1 MKLNEQAVL
10 RFMEQKD
17 YRPINAAEL
26 ARRMEI
32 HANDRAALRNI
43 LRKLVGSGRVLEGAK
58 NRLSLPKQ
66 MEVPLKKSK
75 RSKHPDQQ
83 HEQAISQ
90 SREFVG
96 TIRFQASGFAWV
108 YADLAAKENAG
119 INFAEADRFRCEAF
133 DCGNALDGDRVR
145 VTAIKSAPLR
155 TNGASA
161 DAAPKVRVS
170 EVLTRRSGRVV
181 GIFRRKAK
189 FSWVEVEDVAVR
201 GNLDLSVESTAQNG
215 QLVVVMLDTWDRPDT
230 APRGR
235 VVEVLGWP
243 GDPGVDILSIIHRC
257 GLRTSFPEDVLAEA
271 HGTAEMIPEAEM
283 ARRQDWRE
291 RLVMTIDPA
300 DAKDHDDAIW
310 LEKIPSGWRLAV
322 HIADVSW
329 YVKPGTA
336 MDREA
341 QERGNSTYL
350 VDRVLPMLPPELSN
364 GICSLKPDVDRL
376 TKCALLEID
385 HGGRIAHAEFFDAV
399 IHSRA
404 KLSYEMAQTML
415 DGDDS
420 GDPAATAMV
429 REAWKMAEKMRQA
442 RFTDGALDLEFPEF
456 RVAMDDQGRASE
468 VREVIHTPSHQLIE
482 ECMLAANQAVA
493 LALKRRQ
500 KPSIYRIHEDP
511 DFAKLNAF
519 ADAARA
525 FGYHVGD
532 LSNRRHIQELL
543 DSAKGNPDEHVV
555 KLGLLKSLRRAAYSV
570 DPLGHFGLAKADYC
584 HFTSPIRRY
593 ADLIV
598 HRSLQA
604 LLKNPPKHQDRL
616 PSMAELTEMARH
628 ISETERSSAA
638 AESET
643 KQLKLMEWLARAATL
658 GDDAPP
664 LQGIITEVRQMG
676 LFVEAVCIGM
686 KGVVKREDL
695 PAGDWFYDPVRLCMR
710 SRDGS
715 TYQAGQALSLRVGR
729 VDFARKFVDF
739 RIAPDATAPATGQTS
754 PPPRY
759 AAKPKKGKT
768 SAPKHGTN
776 YSEKSPRKPVDGKSK
791 PRAKPS
797 PSAKKSA
804 KPQKQK
810 RP

>member
-10 RFMEQKD
+10 RFMQQKD
-17 YRPINAAEL
+17 YRPIDAGEL

-32 HANDRAALRNI
+32 HSNDRGALRNI
-43 LRKLVGSGRVLEGAK
+43 LRKLLGSGRIMEGAK
-58 NRLSLPKQ
+58 SRLSLPKQ
-66 MEVPLKKSK
+66 EEAPQKKAKWNK
-75 RSKHPDQQ
+75 RPDLQKGQ
-83 HEQAISQ
+83 GTSQ

-108 YADLAAKENAG
+108 YADIAAKENEG
-119 INFAEADRFRCEAF
+119 ISFTEADRFRCEAH
-133 DCGNALDGDRVR
+133 DSGTALDGDRVR
-145 VTAIKSAPLR
+145 VMPIKSAARR
-155 TNGASA
+155 TNGPTP
-161 DAAPKVRVS
+161 DATPKVRVS

-189 FSWVEVEDVAVR
+189 FSWVEVDDVAVR
-201 GNLDLSVESTAQNG
+201 GNFDLSVESTAQNG
-215 QLVVVMLDTWDRPDT
+215 QLVVLQLDAWDRPDT

-257 GLRTSFPEDVLAEA
+257 GLRTSFPDDVLAEA
-271 HGTAEMIPEAEM
+271 HRTAETIPAAEM
-283 ARRQDWRE
+283 ARRQDWRD

-310 LEKIPSGWRLAV
+310 LEKISSGWRLAV

-341 QERGNSTYL
+341 QERGNSSYL

-385 HGGRIAHAEFFDAV
+385 HGGRIARAEFFDAV

-404 KLSYEMAQTML
+404 KLSYEMAQAML

-420 GDPAATAMV
+420 GDPATIAMV

-442 RFTDGALDLEFPEF
+442 RFVDGSLDLEFPEF
-456 RVAMDDQGRASE
+456 RVALDDQGRAFE
-468 VREVIHTPSHQLIE
+468 VREVIHTTSHQLIE

-500 KPSIYRIHEDP
+500 KPTIYRIHEDP
-511 DFAKLNAF
+511 DFSKLDSF

-525 FGYHVGD
+525 YGYKVGD

-543 DSAKGNPDEHVV
+543 DSAKGNADEHVV

-604 LLKNPPKHQDRL
+604 LLKNPPEKQDRL
-616 PSMAELTEMARH
+616 PSMADLTEMARH

-676 LFVEAVCIGM
+676 LFVEAICIGM

-695 PAGDWFYDPVRLCMR
+695 PDGDWFFDPVRLCLR
-710 SRDGS
+710 SRDGR
-715 TYQAGQALSLRVGR
+715 TYEAGQGLSLRVGR

-739 RIAPDATAPATGQTS
+739 HIAGDATSANKSKSSRTPKGKPSATKRSSNSREKDARKPTRG
-754 PPPRY
+754 
-759 AAKPKKGKT
+759 KPK
-768 SAPKHGTN
+768 SH
-776 YSEKSPRKPVDGKSK
+776 
-791 PRAKPS
+791 AKPS
-797 PSAKKSA
+797 PAATKST
-804 KPQKQK
+804 KPQKPK
-810 RP
+810 RG